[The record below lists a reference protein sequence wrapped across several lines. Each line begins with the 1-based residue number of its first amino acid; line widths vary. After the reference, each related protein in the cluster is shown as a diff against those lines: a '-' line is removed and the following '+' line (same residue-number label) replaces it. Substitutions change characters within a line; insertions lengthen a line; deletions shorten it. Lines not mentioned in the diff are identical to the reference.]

1 MKLTPFLI
9 LGFFFTF
16 NEINSLIQTLP
27 AAETL
32 SLHVDRLI
40 ECQALQG
47 LLPMLVKGPQTA
59 SSPLNPAFVW
69 FQGQENS
76 RKENLQDKLYSIH

>member
-16 NEINSLIQTLP
+16 NEISSLIQTNSLIQTLP
-27 AAETL
+27 AAENL
-32 SLHVDRLI
+32 SLCVDRLL
-40 ECQALQG
+40 EYQALQG

-59 SSPLNPAFVW
+59 SSSLNPAFEW

-76 RKENLQDKLYSIH
+76 QKGEFAR